1 MIILGID
8 PGTAT
13 TGWGLIK
20 AETPK
25 KLQVIKYGLIETDK
39 NGSPAK
45 RLASINS
52 QLQYLIQ
59 KYKPDVFVMEKLF
72 FATNA
77 KTAIRVGQAQ
87 GVMLMTAASA
97 NLPVYEYAPGSI
109 KKIVSGNGRADKLM
123 IQKAVRKV
131 LGAKVRKK
139 KGEKTHFDNA
149 ADALAVA
156 ICHVYTENLEGKK
169 QS

>member
-1 MIILGID
+1 MVILGID

-13 TGWGLIK
+13 TGYGLIEVNGDNTLK
-20 AETPK
+20 
-25 KLQVIKYGLIETDK
+25 VIEYGLIETSKDTSA
-39 NGSPAK
+39 GK
-45 RLASINS
+45 RLASI
-52 QLQYLIQ
+52 QLQLTEIITLH
-59 KYKPDVFVMEKLF
+59 KPDVLAIEKLF

-87 GVMLMTAASA
+87 GVMLYSAAIA
-97 NLPVYEYAPGSI
+97 DIPVYEYAPGSI
-109 KKIVSGNGRADKLM
+109 KKKVSGNGRADKLD
-123 IQKAVRKV
+123 IQKAVRKL

-156 ICHVYTENLEGKK
+156 ICHVTTQNGDL
-169 QS
+169 